1 MEEIKSKV
9 YIKVDEQ
16 RRILRCEGGYTMQN
30 ISDVS
35 EWTLIDEGTGDRYN
49 LCQSHYFD
57 GGLYTMDGIPRYRWD
72 GTQAALRT
80 EEELEA
86 DRAAQP
92 EPVIHPTNEELAAEN
107 KLLRQQVSALTDQQ
121 SFYEDCIAEMA
132 TVVYA

>member
-30 ISDVS
+30 ISDVF

-57 GGLYTMDGIPRYRWD
+57 GGLYTTDGICRWKYEN
-72 GTQAALRT
+72 GECVLRT
-80 EEELEA
+80 DAEIEA
-86 DRAAQP
+86 DRSAKPLP
-92 EPVIHPTNEELAAEN
+92 EPTQLDRIEAQTAYTAIMTDT
-107 KLLRQQVSALTDQQ
+107 LL
-121 SFYEDCIAEMA
+121 EG
-132 TVVYA
+132 